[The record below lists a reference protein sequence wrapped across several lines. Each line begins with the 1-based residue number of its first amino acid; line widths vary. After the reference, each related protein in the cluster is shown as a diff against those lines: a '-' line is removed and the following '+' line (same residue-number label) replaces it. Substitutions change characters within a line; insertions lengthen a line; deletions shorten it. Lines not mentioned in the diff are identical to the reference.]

1 MYQCQIMLIQNYLKS
16 FQIFHF
22 TIEVYGMFDFND
34 VKKLF
39 WKAGVN
45 TELLIEQIDE
55 IDQVIIF
62 PWFGWMCFSN
72 FFVALFCYR
81 VRLRTK
87 FAFDSISPFVAI
99 VCEDFIMDSNSQFI
113 TSFDFFDKISVI

>member
-39 WKAGVN
+39 
-45 TELLIEQIDE
+45 
-55 IDQVIIF
+55 
-62 PWFGWMCFSN
+62 
-72 FFVALFCYR
+72 
-81 VRLRTK
+81 
-87 FAFDSISPFVAI
+87 
-99 VCEDFIMDSNSQFI
+99 
-113 TSFDFFDKISVI
+113 